1 MQQKGIGAAG
11 ETARLRPRLDDRA
24 APSCRARLDPS
35 IRPVPSQAAAPG
47 CDGASPFGRHRRR
60 AGRSCRPPAAPNI
73 PSTTWTRR
81 SRPPGRGSDR
91 RRSACGRAG
100 HRPGPAESAPGRPR
114 SPARTAAIP
123 PRTSN
128 TLRRSGMAPRR
139 RPAAWLRRL
148 RSPQARSLPVARG
161 SPGRVAPPRKVVPA
175 RKIEKPPPKGR
186 PQRSLKGMQRRHR
199 RGYTAAML
207 PTAIFP
213 VRRSSSVSKET
224 F

>member
-1 MQQKGIGAAG
+1 MRQKGIGAAG
-11 ETARLRPRLDDRA
+11 ETARLRPRFDDRA

-35 IRPVPSQAAAPG
+35 IRPVPSQAAAPD
-47 CDGASPFGRHRRR
+47 CDGALPFGRHRLP

-73 PSTTWTRR
+73 WSMRWTRR

-91 RRSACGRAG
+91 RRSACGRAD
-100 HRPGPAESAPGRPR
+100 HRPTHAECDPDRTR
-114 SPARTAAIP
+114 SPARSAAIP

-128 TLRRSGMAPRR
+128 MLRRSGMAPRR
-139 RPAAWLRRL
+139 RPAAWLRL
-148 RSPQARSLPVARG
+148 WRSPRARSLPV
-161 SPGRVAPPRKVVPA
+161 GRACAGRIVPPRKDVPA

-186 PQRSLKGMQRRHR
+186 PQRPLKGMQRRHR

-207 PTAIFP
+207 PTAILP